1 MTTTA
6 YALLALA
13 ILLEV
18 AGQVCFK
25 LGLDRIP
32 DQPGSGFG
40 SAVNLWARI
49 ARSRWI
55 GVGVAAYAVEFPVWL
70 AVLSLAPLS
79 AAFPAASL
87 GYVGVALAC
96 RFMLGERIGRNRL
109 MAMSLIV
116 LGVALVSA
124 S

>member
-1 MTTTA
+1 MNATA

-13 ILLEV
+13 IGLEV
-18 AGQVCFK
+18 AGQVFFK

-32 DQPGSGFG
+32 DE
-40 SAVNLWARI
+40 AVGLGLWARI

-55 GVGVAAYAVEFPVWL
+55 GFGIAAYTLEFPVWL
-70 AVLSLAPLS
+70 AVLTLAPLS

-87 GYVGVALAC
+87 GYVGVALAG
-96 RFMLGERIGRNRL
+96 RFALGERISRRRL
-109 MAMSLIV
+109 MAMALVV

-124 S
+124 G

>member
-6 YALLALA
+6 YTLLALA
-13 ILLEV
+13 ILLEI

-32 DQPGSGFG
+32 DQVGSGLG
-40 SAVNLWARI
+40 LWARI
-49 ARSRWI
+49 ARSPWI
-55 GVGVAAYAVEFPVWL
+55 GVGVAAYTLEFPVWL

-96 RFMLGERIGRNRL
+96 RFILGERIGGRRL
-109 MAMSLIV
+109 AAMTLIV

-124 S
+124 G

>member
-1 MTTTA
+1 MSPVA
-6 YALLALA
+6 GGLLALA

-32 DQPGSGFG
+32 EQAGSGLG
-40 SAVNLWARI
+40 LWAGI

-55 GVGVAAYAVEFPVWL
+55 GLGVGAYALEFPVWL

-87 GYVGVALAC
+87 GYVGVAVAC
-96 RFMLGERIGRNRL
+96 RLLLGERLGRGRL
-109 MAMSLIV
+109 LAMGLIV

-124 S
+124 G